1 MTPVKKALEEVE
13 SEKNPDEQ
21 TVKKKNNFKG
31 QVTQLEAT
39 FRLDKVKTKLSF
51 DFLLKYF

>member
-39 FRLDKVKTKLSF
+39 FRLDKVKS
-51 DFLLKYF
+51 